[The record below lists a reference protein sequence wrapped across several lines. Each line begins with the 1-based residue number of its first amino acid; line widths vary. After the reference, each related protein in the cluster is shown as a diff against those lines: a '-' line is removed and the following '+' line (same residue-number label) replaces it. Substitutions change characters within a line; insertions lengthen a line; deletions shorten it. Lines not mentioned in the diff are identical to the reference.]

1 MSTLQQPSNRAQN
14 NWRRSTGA
22 LPSSAPFYATSNGYG
37 QAQQQ
42 LAQMQQQSLLAKQQ
56 EIYNLQQAQM
66 ELQLQQLRM
75 QNLEIQERILAAS
88 SGQNHESISANADLK
103 ARRRSA
109 LFSGLNL
116 PLAKACPVA
125 APASAPFSQ
134 ETFFPEQDNSRQEL
148 EVKKKPNRLSFAGA
162 EGLAEHALARK
173 RSGAFSPPTAEVR
186 TPPAQMLTHHRKT
199 SSQSST
205 SSQFLSEQRRQMSP
219 PSGPTLVLS
228 QPGEKY
234 QAPTLAQL
242 ARTRQLSVNTNEARS
257 MPATQENSDASSPH
271 SSDCDSL
278 NSEPTSFDS
287 ITTVASD
294 GSYKPLGPPPAG
306 KRAISDSG
314 YGNLAK
320 ASLNPSASAFLP
332 VFTVPS
338 PVAEQQTFRG
348 KKDSGSLGMQYPS
361 SLERPSGFRHVT
373 APAAMT
379 HGAIAIRQPRGPAK
393 EDELASMNFNGRL
406 RKQALLSLKTLKR
419 SSFVAPVD
427 TQI

>member
-1 MSTLQQPSNRAQN
+1 LQRSDKQP
-14 NWRRSTGA
+14 
-22 LPSSAPFYATSNGYG
+22 
-37 QAQQQ
+37 
-42 LAQMQQQSLLAKQQ
+42 
-56 EIYNLQQAQM
+56 E
-66 ELQLQQLRM
+66 
-75 QNLEIQERILAAS
+75 
-88 SGQNHESISANADLK
+88 
-103 ARRRSA
+103 
-109 LFSGLNL
+109 
-116 PLAKACPVA
+116 
-125 APASAPFSQ
+125 
-134 ETFFPEQDNSRQEL
+134 QEL
-148 EVKKKPNRLSFAGA
+148 EVRKKPSRLSFAGG

-173 RSGAFSPPTAEVR
+173 RSGAFSPPTADLR
-186 TPPAQMLTHHRKT
+186 TPPAQILTHHRKT

-234 QAPTLAQL
+234 PAPAL
-242 ARTRQLSVNTNEARS
+242 ARARQLSVNTNEARS
-257 MPATQENSDASSPH
+257 MPNSQENSDASSPH
-271 SSDCDSL
+271 SSDTDSV

-294 GSYKPLGPPPAG
+294 RSYKPLGLPPVG

-314 YGNLAK
+314 YGNHVK
-320 ASLNPSASAFLP
+320 PSLNPSASAFLP

-338 PVAEQQTFRG
+338 PIAEQQTFRG
-348 KKDSGSLGMQYPS
+348 KKESASSLGLQLPS
-361 SLERPSGFRHVT
+361 TLDRPTGFRNMT

-427 TQI
+427 A